1 LSDFKID
8 WERER
13 RTGIGEAVF
22 CFSKSPAQVAA
33 ICDAAHRTGRRL
45 LLTRLTEDAQAA
57 LGAATRVLLDYD
69 PLSHTA
75 FLGAAEAPEPAG
87 IAIVAAGTSDLRVAR
102 EAART
107 LAFYGHDALVI
118 ADVGVAGLWRLME
131 RIEEIRKCR
140 IVIAIAGMEGAMFS
154 VLAGLVTAPVIAVPS
169 SAGYGVAEGGRT
181 ALHSALASCAPGL
194 VTVNIDN
201 GFGAA
206 VAALKMLKLA
216 SGQDALLSLPNVSS
230 RASSPPAASPSA
242 VPATKTA
249 GPSAPAFLRRANRD
263 RT

>member
-1 LSDFKID
+1 LSDFKMD

-13 RTGIGEAVF
+13 RTGIAEAVF
-22 CFSKSPAQVAA
+22 CGSKSAAQIDGICEAA
-33 ICDAAHRTGRRL
+33 RVGDRRL
-45 LLTRLTEDAQAA
+45 LLTRLDEQAFA
-57 LGAATRVLLDYD
+57 GLAANTRILLDYD

-75 FLGAAEAPEPAG
+75 FLGALLPAQPTG
-87 IAIVAAGTSDLRVAR
+87 IAIVSGGTSDMLVAR

-107 LAFYGHDALVI
+107 LAFYGHDSLVV

-131 RIEEIRKCR
+131 RIEEIRQCR
-140 IVIAIAGMEGAMFS
+140 IVIAVAGMEGALFS

-181 ALHSALASCAPGL
+181 ALHSALASCAPG
-194 VTVNIDN
+194 VVVVNIDN

-206 VAALKMLKLA
+206 IAAIKMLRLA
-216 SGQDALLSLPNVSS
+216 GEVALS
-230 RASSPPAASPSA
+230 SSPAVSQPLPSAAPAA
-242 VPATKTA
+242 KTA

-263 RT
+263 RS